1 MKEMSVGMPSTLGN
15 WHKMSSAVF
24 GPDSR
29 ATEFLQKK
37 IDEQGPDE
45 EVIAD
50 EAQLIQVLVTIH
62 LLGPEPENDAIL
74 EKPNDQAT

>member
-15 WHKMSSAVF
+15 WHKMSVAIF

-29 ATEFLQKK
+29 ATKFLQDK
-37 IDEQGPDE
+37 IDVQGPDE

-62 LLGPEPENDAIL
+62 LGVEE
-74 EKPNDQAT
+74 PNDDPITE